1 MPWLMVVLAGH
12 LSNAG
17 AFVIDKI
24 LLQKTLRHP
33 TVYVFYIGVLGILA
47 FALLPFGKFSVPSA
61 HVIVQSAVSGVTFM
75 AALLC
80 FFTALQKGETT
91 RVVPLF
97 GALIPIWTLIFASIF
112 LGEWLWGSEWYGI
125 ILLIVGAFLISYEPS
140 FAPTAI
146 TKSLALLIVAAAGL
160 FALSS
165 TMLKAVFIGTDFI
178 NGFLWTR
185 SFAFLSVLPLAF
197 YSPVRSSIFH
207 SAGASQPAE
216 RPNVLFFIGQAMG
229 SLGFLLLAWGT
240 KLAPRV
246 AIVNALQGVQ
256 YAFLFLLILMISSFA
271 PRLIKESLSPSV
283 IVQKTI
289 AILILAAGLVLVA

>member
-1 MPWLMVVLAGH
+1 MVVLAGH

-33 TVYVFYIGVLGILA
+33 TVYVFYIGLLGILA
-47 FALLPFGKFSVPSA
+47 FGLLPFGKFTVLSA
-61 HVIVQSAVSGVTFM
+61 HVIVQSAISGAAFM

-97 GALIPIWTLIFASIF
+97 GALIPIWTIIFAYLF
-112 LGEWLWGSEWYGI
+112 LGERLWGFEWYGVA
-125 ILLIVGAFLISYEPS
+125 LLIVGAFLISYEPS
-140 FAPTAI
+140 LAPTAI
-146 TKSLALLIVAAAGL
+146 TKSLVLLIILAAGL
-160 FALSS
+160 FAISS
-165 TMLKAVFIGTDFI
+165 TMLKAVFTSTDFI

-185 SFAFLSVLPLAF
+185 LFAFLSVLPLAF
-197 YSPVRSSIFH
+197 YAPVRSSVFYS
-207 SAGASQPAE
+207 SAANQPTE
-216 RPNVLFFIGQAMG
+216 RPNVLFFVGQALG
-229 SLGFLLLAWGT
+229 SFGFLLLAWGT

-246 AIVNALQGVQ
+246 SIVNALQGVQ
-256 YAFLFLLILMISSFA
+256 YAFLFLLILVLSNFA
-271 PRLIKESLSPSV
+271 PRLIKESLSPAV

-289 AILILAAGLVLVA
+289 AILILALGLVLVA